1 MSEKIVIDA
10 KNLVLGR
17 VASFAA
23 KKALLGSTVDIV
35 NCEQSVVSGSEEA
48 VFAKYAQKMQRGIPA
63 KGPFFY
69 RRPEMFVRRTVRGML
84 TYKRGRG
91 KTAYASVKCHI
102 GIPESLKNDKP
113 ITIEKADITKAPSE
127 RIVNYVA
134 VKDICR
140 HFGWKG

>member
-48 VFAKYAQKMQRGIPA
+48 VFAKYAQKMQRGIQA
-63 KGPFFY
+63 KGPFFF
-69 RRPEMFVRRTVRGML
+69 RRAEMFVRRTVRGML
-84 TYKRGRG
+84 IYKRGRG

-134 VKDICR
+134 VKEI
-140 HFGWKG
+140 